1 MMRFEQTVDVL
12 EHVGLFHRKTAELY
26 RALTERVSSPRVKML
41 LDYMAR
47 HEDRVALSIREYRDE
62 SRPQV
67 LSSWFKY
74 THDEDIF
81 APLKEVDLDRDYDFD
96 DVLDLALT
104 LDSKLLE
111 LYQDMST
118 QAVSPEVK
126 DMFNSLLLREMEEKQ
141 KLMRAAAGLLDL

>member
-1 MMRFEQTVDVL
+1 MRFEQTVDVL
-12 EHVGLFHRKTAELY
+12 DHVGLFHRKTAELY
-26 RALTERVSSPRVKML
+26 RRLTERASSPRVKML

-47 HEDRVALSIREYRDE
+47 HEDHVAVSVREYREE

-81 APLKEVDLDRDYDFD
+81 APLKEVDPDRDYDFD
-96 DVLDLALT
+96 DVIDLALT
-104 LDSKLLE
+104 LDARLLE
-111 LYQDMST
+111 LYQDLGQ
-118 QAVSPEVK
+118 QAATIEVK

-141 KLMRAAAGLLDL
+141 KLMRAASGLLDL